1 MTTYP
6 IIDDYSIK
14 ETLRDETI
22 GSTTNST
29 TISVY
34 AEDDW
39 DISHWLKANIGLR
52 YVLYSLSDHTAHSL
66 EPRASV
72 RFLPTDQ
79 LALKLSYARMSQGF
93 HMLTSGNIVMPS
105 DIWVPVTK
113 RLPLMH
119 SDQVAAGA
127 GYEFV
132 KGLTLEVE
140 GYYKWMHNLAE
151 YRDGA
156 SFLTT
161 TGDWQN
167 MAVTGRGRA
176 YGAEVLLKKETGKT
190 TGWLSYTWA
199 KALRTFDR
207 PMQELNGGREF
218 PAAND
223 RRHNLNIIIAHRFDK
238 HWTVSASWT
247 FRSGRRGN
255 VATTVVSGGRIDEYD
270 PVGDNFSSE
279 EGLPSH
285 DMVTYDPGNGTS
297 FTATAGFTHIAA
309 ATPSA
314 SPTSTISTCAWS
326 TLCATAAPRVR
337 SV

>member
-1 MTTYP
+1 
-6 IIDDYSIK
+6 
-14 ETLRDETI
+14 
-22 GSTTNST
+22 
-29 TISVY
+29 
-34 AEDDW
+34 
-39 DISHWLKANIGLR
+39 
-52 YVLYSLSDHTAHSL
+52 
-66 EPRASV
+66 
-72 RFLPTDQ
+72 
-79 LALKLSYARMSQGF
+79 
-93 HMLTSGNIVMPS
+93 
-105 DIWVPVTK
+105 
-113 RLPLMH
+113 
-119 SDQVAAGA
+119 
-127 GYEFV
+127 
-132 KGLTLEVE
+132 
-140 GYYKWMHNLAE
+140 
-151 YRDGA
+151 
-156 SFLTT
+156 
-161 TGDWQN
+161 
-167 MAVTGRGRA
+167 
-176 YGAEVLLKKETGKT
+176 
-190 TGWLSYTWA
+190 
-199 KALRTFDR
+199 
-207 PMQELNGGREF
+207 MQELNGGREF